1 MNYIIFDLEWNQS
14 PSGKTYSN
22 KNLPFEIVEIG
33 AVKLNSCFKEVGRF
47 SELVRPRVYKNIN
60 YIIGN
65 IIHIR
70 EEELKK
76 ARPFKEVMESFL
88 QFCGTNYIFCTWGNL
103 DLLELQRN
111 MKYFGMKPL
120 SEGPICFIDVQKVF
134 ALQTEGKKYQHT
146 LEYAVDYC
154 RIKKDVSFHRAFAD
168 AYYTSRILSRI
179 KRKYRKKLSFD
190 TYCIPQSKEEEV
202 RITFDSYYKYI
213 SRGFTRPKDIL
224 IGCVAQF
231 TVMPLLAF
239 ALGKIFGLDAA
250 LLAGVILVGTCPG
263 GTSSNVITY
272 LSKGDVA
279 LSVGMTSVNTLLA
292 PLLTPAITYL
302 LLRTT
307 VTVDP
312 ISMFLSIIKVV
323 IIPIALGFIINKLF
337 GKVTQKL
344 VKVLPTI
351 SVIAICLIVAA
362 VVSHNSEKI
371 MTTGLVVFAVV
382 ILHNLLGYACGFGIG
397 RLLHMSVPKTKA
409 ISIEIGMQNSG
420 LATSLAGTAFPDL
433 AMATVPGAIFSV
445 WHNISGAILAN
456 VYNRWT
462 EKNET
467 K

>member
-1 MNYIIFDLEWNQS
+1 MKTLERISDFFGKYMAFIVLIVAALALFAPGTCLWVQTSWVNYL
-14 PSGKTYSN
+14 
-22 KNLPFEIVEIG
+22 LMIV
-33 AVKLNSCFKEVGRF
+33 
-47 SELVRPRVYKNIN
+47 
-60 YIIGN
+60 
-65 IIHIR
+65 
-70 EEELKK
+70 
-76 ARPFKEVMESFL
+76 M
-88 QFCGTNYIFCTWGNL
+88 
-103 DLLELQRN
+103 
-111 MKYFGMKPL
+111 FGMGL
-120 SEGPICFIDVQKVF
+120 
-134 ALQTEGKKYQHT
+134 T
-146 LEYAVDYC
+146 L
-154 RIKKDVSFHRAFAD
+154 
-168 AYYTSRILSRI
+168 
-179 KRKYRKKLSFD
+179 KLEDF
-190 TYCIPQSKEEEV
+190 KLV
-202 RITFDSYYKYI
+202 
-213 SRGFTRPKDIL
+213 FTRPKDIL

-312 ISMFLSIIKVV
+312 VSMFLSIIKVV
-323 IIPIALGFIINKLF
+323 IIPIALGFVINKLF

-420 LATSLAGTAFPDL
+420 LATSLAGTAFPEL

-456 VYNRWT
+456 IYNRWT
-462 EKNET
+462 DKSENK
-467 K
+467 